1 MKKIYL
7 ITIAICIS
15 FSFLCSVDAQNE
27 KTMLNS
33 LWHQNA
39 PFNNMIPNKIPAGCG
54 PIAVSQILYHYKA
67 PSHGYGHVTLYND
80 LDYAGKSIDYG
91 IILNDYSGNYT
102 DAQAEAVANL
112 VWHVGAA
119 MTVKY
124 PNNSSATEN
133 NRMVWGL
140 QKYLHVSQ
148 KCRFRLRKYY
158 STRLWLS
165 MLDDQLQSGRPVY
178 YRGRAIRYG
187 GEPEGA
193 GHIFVID
200 GKNSEGLY
208 HINFGHAS
216 TKENKYVSLDVINQS
231 SGNYPGDYG
240 VYYNWVQ
247 GMATDLF
254 PDEQFDEG
262 TFNDYPVFL
271 VNPIV
276 LNNDK
281 YIDEIDFPIDDSF
294 SLSMELQVYNGTYI
308 REKEGS
314 LGTWQLGL
322 GLFKADKLLQVISP
336 LQGQSLLT
344 SESKKTTLSWK
355 IPYSLENGEYDI
367 RIITRRIGE
376 EQWQLVWDV
385 APNTIHAKVHDGH
398 VTLKTMGNHTLQTN
412 LYLLKSIKDIGD
424 VLFKMGDKQEKG
436 KLFSLKM
443 KNPTDNNFENKIK
456 FQIKV
461 DGAVQVVYEQ
471 NASVYSDTEIEYRFL
486 IPYTV
491 FDFQNYPNYEI
502 EASYYEQ
509 NDNEYIKLTT
519 EVPDLTS
526 MQKIEIDK
534 STSRISI
541 YDMRGLL
548 VKQTEITNVDPLEGL
563 ARGCYIIKGTGMPI
577 KVIKR

>member
-15 FSFLCSVDAQNE
+15 FSYLCSVDAQNE

-158 STRLWLS
+158 STRQWLS

-398 VTLKTMGNHTLQTN
+398 VTLKTLGNHTLQTN